1 MALNCCNGCASPVW
15 PWHILDR
22 SLQYSREGVADMK
35 RLIGLAVCAI
45 LALSSTARAQGIQT
59 GTITGIVQSSDGLS
73 LPGVTV
79 TATPPSL
86 QGQRTAVTD
95 VDGVYFIKGLPA
107 GTYSVTFN
115 VASFETTNTDEGIC
129 RSPPRRAAA
138 AGHRLASLFHYRR
151 GRPSGRPAERVE

>member
-1 MALNCCNGCASPVW
+1 MT
-15 PWHILDR
+15 
-22 SLQYSREGVADMK
+22 

-79 TATPPSL
+79 TATSPSL

-95 VDGVYFIKGLPA
+95 VNGVYFIKGLPA

-115 VASFETTNTDEGIC
+115 VANFERTNTDDVFLTVGGVADVNSTMLVAGRAETVNVTGEAP
-129 RSPPRRAAA
+129 SPIAGVTLSKAYTKDDVDLLPVGRRPQDSSV
-138 AGHRLASLFHYRR
+138 AST
-151 GRPSGRPAERVE
+151 